1 MSPNGR
7 VASASTPW
15 SWTGGAATSTCSP
28 STWAT
33 PESWHR
39 WSGSSPGWRSS
50 RSGASWLRL
59 SNLTDGAWWTRLH
72 LTVLGQTMRY
82 VVALQKVGNGVTGVL
97 AVTVFSERLLPK
109 SEADEVDAEP
119 SPIPERLLTLSSND
133 SVTLV
138 HTDTVEER

>member
-50 RSGASWLRL
+50 RSGARWI
-59 SNLTDGAWWTRLH
+59 RLH

-82 VVALQKVGNGVTGVL
+82 VVALQKVGHGVTGVTGVTGVL

-109 SEADEVDAEP
+109 SEADEGDAEP

>member
-1 MSPNGR
+1 
-7 VASASTPW
+7 
-15 SWTGGAATSTCSP
+15 
-28 STWAT
+28 
-33 PESWHR
+33 
-39 WSGSSPGWRSS
+39 
-50 RSGASWLRL
+50 
-59 SNLTDGAWWTRLH
+59 
-72 LTVLGQTMRY
+72 MRY
-82 VVALQKVGNGVTGVL
+82 VVALQKVGHGVTGVTGVTGVL